1 MAYRRDSSNLY
12 GAPDAYETE
21 REGQISK
28 VSLFGIAII
37 VMLACIA
44 ATASSSHSAVKA
56 APQIDPLSLMA
67 R

>member
-21 REGQISK
+21 REGQMSK

-37 VMLACIA
+37 VMLRYCGNGQLK
-44 ATASSSHSAVKA
+44 SF
-56 APQIDPLSLMA
+56 
-67 R
+67 RG